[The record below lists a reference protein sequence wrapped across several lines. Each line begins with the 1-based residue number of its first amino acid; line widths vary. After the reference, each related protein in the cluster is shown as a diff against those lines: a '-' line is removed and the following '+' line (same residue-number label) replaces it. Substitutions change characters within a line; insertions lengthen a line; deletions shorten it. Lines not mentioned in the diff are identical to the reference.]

1 MVNLE
6 NYSGF
11 DKAAILL
18 QILGE
23 QLAMPLF
30 NSISESDMLKL
41 RVRSRELQNTPTA
54 VKKLI
59 MEEYYFKMM
68 SNQYRNK
75 PEPDDVFKFI
85 RDLNDEQL
93 FYLLSKEAVKRFML
107 KEVIW
112 AIRKKNPFKR
122 KSNTNLIK
130 RIKRTYEEIYILSN
144 KIDRISLEKKRQ
156 LTIPL
161 IKEIL

>member
-41 RVRSRELQNTPTA
+41 RVRSRELQNTPSA
-54 VKKLI
+54 GYLPFCFPWYSIHRLGKHGACGGQRDHRPFGARGRIQLDH
-59 MEEYYFKMM
+59 
-68 SNQYRNK
+68 R
-75 PEPDDVFKFI
+75 PDQRVQRRGRRQRLDHEGG
-85 RDLNDEQL
+85 DL
-93 FYLLSKEAVKRFML
+93 
-107 KEVIW
+107 
-112 AIRKKNPFKR
+112 
-122 KSNTNLIK
+122 
-130 RIKRTYEEIYILSN
+130 
-144 KIDRISLEKKRQ
+144 
-156 LTIPL
+156 
-161 IKEIL
+161 

>member
-18 QILGE
+18 QILVE

-30 NSISESDMLKL
+30 NSISESEMLKL

-93 FYLLSKEAVKRFML
+93 FYLLSKEEVKIIQQSRGGNEDPAL
-107 KEVIW
+107 GCRAWSEKQQNGSKQAGRANNHGHGHKPV
-112 AIRKKNPFKR
+112 AI
-122 KSNTNLIK
+122 NLNH
-130 RIKRTYEEIYILSN
+130 RI
-144 KIDRISLEKKRQ
+144 
-156 LTIPL
+156 P
-161 IKEIL
+161 